1 MALIQKQDPQVPIAA
16 QAKMLS
22 INRTSLYYKPHEV
35 SELTL
40 FLRRRIDEIHTSLPT
55 AGSRGIRDLL
65 RSEGIRV
72 NRKTIQ
78 HHMQDM
84 GITVIYPGP
93 NLSKRNHQHRV
104 YPYLLRNL
112 DIVRNNQ
119 VWQTDVTYI
128 RLRGGWVY
136 LTALIDVHS
145 RMIVDWELST
155 TMDSGFILIMLKRA
169 LARDKPEILNS
180 DQGSQYTSDNYIEIV
195 KEAKVA
201 ISMDGRGRATD
212 NAYIERFWR
221 TLKQQEVYLHE
232 YSSPKEARN
241 RIAAFIESYNYF
253 RPHQG
258 LNGKTPGQVYQ
269 GVLPL
274 RMEDVMNNFSDVHL
288 ADRKKVS

>member
-1 MALIQKQDPQVPIAA
+1 MALIQKQNPQVPVTI
-16 QAKMLS
+16 QAEMLS
-22 INRTSLYYKPHEV
+22 INRTSLYYKPREI

-40 FLRRRIDEIHTSLPT
+40 LLRRRIDEIHTFLPT
-55 AGSRGIRDLL
+55 AGSRGIRDLI
-65 RSEGIRV
+65 RSEGTRV

-112 DIVRNNQ
+112 EIIRNNQ

-169 LARDKPEILNS
+169 FAKVTPEILNS
-180 DQGSQYTSDNYIEIV
+180 DQGSQYTSDKYIETV
-195 KEAKVA
+195 KEVKVT

-274 RMEDVMNNFSDVHL
+274 RMEDVMKNFSDLQL

>member
-1 MALIQKQDPQVPIAA
+1 MALVQKQDPQVPVAT
-16 QAKMLS
+16 QAEMLS
-22 INRTSLYYKPHEV
+22 INRTSLYYKPREV
-35 SELTL
+35 SELTI
-40 FLRRRIDEIHTSLPT
+40 FLRRRIDEIHTFFPG

-65 RSEGIRV
+65 RNEGIRV
-72 NRKTIQ
+72 NRKAIQ
-78 HHMQDM
+78 HHMQVM

-119 VWQTDVTYI
+119 VWQTDLTYI
-128 RLRGGWVY
+128 RLRDGWVY

-155 TMDSGFILIMLKRA
+155 TLDSGFIVTMLKRA
-169 LARDKPEILNS
+169 FAKAKPEILNS
-180 DQGSQYTSDNYIEIV
+180 DQGCQYTGDKYIDLL
-195 KEAKVA
+195 KEEKVT

-221 TLKQQEVYLHE
+221 TLKQQEVYLNE
-232 YSSPKEARN
+232 YRSPKEARA

-258 LNGKTPGQVYQ
+258 LKGKTPGQVYQ
-269 GVLPL
+269 GILPA
-274 RMEDVMNNFSDVHL
+274 RMEDIMKNFLDIQL
-288 ADRKKVS
+288 ADRKRVS

>member
-1 MALIQKQDPQVPIAA
+1 MPIAA

-22 INRTSLYYKPHEV
+22 LNRTSLYYKPREV

-40 FLRRRIDEIHTSLPT
+40 FLRRRIDEIHTFLPT

-72 NRKTIQ
+72 NRKAIQ
-78 HHMQDM
+78 HHMQVM

-112 DIVRNNQ
+112 DIVRNDQ

-155 TMDSGFILIMLKRA
+155 TIDSGFILIMLKRA
-169 LARDKPEILNS
+169 LARVQPEILNS
-180 DQGSQYTSDNYIEIV
+180 DQGSQYTSDHYIETV
-195 KEAKVA
+195 QEAKVA

-241 RIAAFIESYNYF
+241 RIAAFIQSYNYF

-274 RMEDVMNNFSDVHL
+274 RMEVVMNSFSDLQL

>member
-1 MALIQKQDPQVPIAA
+1 MALIQKQDPHVPVAA

-22 INRTSLYYKPHEV
+22 LNRTSLYYKPREV

-40 FLRRRIDEIHTSLPT
+40 FLRRRIDEIHTFLPT

-78 HHMQDM
+78 NHMQVM

-112 DIVRNNQ
+112 EIVRNNQ

-169 LARDKPEILNS
+169 FARVQPEILNS
-180 DQGSQYTSDNYIEIV
+180 DQGSQYTSDNYIETV

-221 TLKQQEVYLHE
+221 TLKQQEVYLNE

-274 RMEDVMNNFSDVHL
+274 RMEDVMNNFSDLQL

>member
-1 MALIQKQDPQVPIAA
+1 MALIQKQDPKIPIAS
-16 QAKMLS
+16 QAEMLS
-22 INRTSLYYKPHEV
+22 INRTSLYYKPREV

-40 FLRRRIDEIHTSLPT
+40 FLRRRIDEIHTFLPT

-65 RSEGIRV
+65 RNEGIRV

-78 HHMQDM
+78 NHMQVM

-112 DIVRNNQ
+112 EIVRNNQ

-155 TMDSGFILIMLKRA
+155 TMDSGFILIMLKRT
-169 LARDKPEILNS
+169 LARVKPEILNS
-180 DQGSQYTSDNYIEIV
+180 DQGSQYTSDNYIETV

-269 GVLPL
+269 GILPL
-274 RMEDVMNNFSDVHL
+274 RMEAVMNNFSDLQL

>member
-1 MALIQKQDPQVPIAA
+1 MIQKQDPHVPVAA

-22 INRTSLYYKPHEV
+22 LNRTSLYYKPREV

-40 FLRRRIDEIHTSLPT
+40 FLRRRIDEIHTFLPT

-78 HHMQDM
+78 NHMQVM

-112 DIVRNNQ
+112 EIVRNNQ

-155 TMDSGFILIMLKRA
+155 TMDSGFILIMLKRTF
-169 LARDKPEILNS
+169 ARVKPEILNS
-180 DQGSQYTSDNYIEIV
+180 DQGSQYTSDNYIETV

-269 GVLPL
+269 GILPL
-274 RMEDVMNNFSDVHL
+274 RMEAVMNNFSDLQL

>member
-1 MALIQKQDPQVPIAA
+1 MPVAA

-22 INRTSLYYKPHEV
+22 LNRTSLYYKPREV

-40 FLRRRIDEIHTSLPT
+40 FLRRRIDEIHTFLPT

-78 HHMQDM
+78 NHMQVM

-112 DIVRNNQ
+112 DIIRNNQ

-155 TMDSGFILIMLKRA
+155 TMDSGFILIMLKRT
-169 LARDKPEILNS
+169 LARVKPEILNS
-180 DQGSQYTSDNYIEIV
+180 DQGSQYTSDNYIETV

-269 GVLPL
+269 GILPL
-274 RMEDVMNNFSDVHL
+274 RMEAVMNNFSDLQL

>member
-1 MALIQKQDPQVPIAA
+1 MALIQKQDPHVPVAA

-22 INRTSLYYKPHEV
+22 LNRTSLYYKPREV

-40 FLRRRIDEIHTSLPT
+40 FLRRRIDEIHTFLPT

-78 HHMQDM
+78 NHMQVM

-112 DIVRNNQ
+112 EIVRNNQ

-155 TMDSGFILIMLKRA
+155 TMDSGFILIMLKRT
-169 LARDKPEILNS
+169 LARVKPEILNS
-180 DQGSQYTSDNYIEIV
+180 DQGSQYTSDNYIETV

-221 TLKQQEVYLHE
+221 TLKQQEIYLHE

-269 GVLPL
+269 GILPL
-274 RMEDVMNNFSDVHL
+274 RMEAVMNNFSDIQL